1 MNSLHSL
8 IILVVCI
15 HSICGSRMNCYESE
29 YNDYKDWDC
38 SAIDYYFA
46 PLQVQKTLYCIG
58 YIKTRS
64 PMYPQKTQLNMTR
77 KITKFIDVID
87 DSREIIFSELLK
99 YYYFEPRLTFKNCSA
114 ADLELKSNDLSDYI
128 WIPNI
133 SADMYSSFK
142 FHDFGSYKS
151 LSTTLIPSIGVV
163 IREFKYKAV
172 VLCEKMDLQMFP
184 FDEHDCNVSVS
195 AGGYP

>member
-1 MNSLHSL
+1 MTKTG
-8 IILVVCI
+8 II
-15 HSICGSRMNCYESE
+15 
-29 YNDYKDWDC
+29 K
-38 SAIDYYFA
+38 
-46 PLQVQKTLYCIG
+46 KTTEHVERAGNFENIIYWTPEQLSVI
-58 YIKTRS
+58 
-64 PMYPQKTQLNMTR
+64 QALNMPY
-77 KITKFIDVID
+77 VILD
-87 DSREIIFSELLK
+87 GFYSTGKSELLK

-114 ADLELKSNDLSDYI
+114 EDLELKSNDLSDYI

-151 LSTTLIPSIGVV
+151 LSTTLKPSIGLV

-195 AGGYP
+195 AGKYS